1 MIISDLI
8 NDDELKVGRKGPGW
22 LASPMCPSPRLP
34 YAVSLLVSAGV
45 EGEGAP
51 SCGLEAASVDDTA
64 ASVANA
70 NVKPGAGTRSE
81 DDVLTWTGVL
91 TGTLETLEAGSCVT
105 GTVPLL
111 APLPVEELLPDS
123 EPEL

>member
-1 MIISDLI
+1 MEGG
-8 NDDELKVGRKGPGW
+8 DEALDAEPLSG
-22 LASPMCPSPRLP
+22 S
-34 YAVSLLVSAGV
+34 
-45 EGEGAP
+45 
-51 SCGLEAASVDDTA
+51 ASVDDTA

-70 NVKPGAGTRSE
+70 TVKPGAGTRSE

-111 APLPVEELLPDS
+111 APLPVEELLPARASSGTVATDA
-123 EPEL
+123 LT